1 MAMWCSHAFPLITFC
16 LSPPPLRYCAVCLGF
31 VGLVVSE
38 VADHHRRSSNKHDA
52 IVIAFVV
59 DWFAPR
65 WRWHKRSNPPLQLF
79 RIFLVALQEKKL
91 LFLLA
96 RPFFSLFSRLFNPV
110 TIKISVWYTTTNSGF
125 NRLSLSDRLVS
136 RINSRMGFCVS
147 VEIRILFFFFFFSRQ

>member
-65 WRWHKRSNPPLQLF
+65 
-79 RIFLVALQEKKL
+79 
-91 LFLLA
+91 
-96 RPFFSLFSRLFNPV
+96 
-110 TIKISVWYTTTNSGF
+110 
-125 NRLSLSDRLVS
+125 
-136 RINSRMGFCVS
+136 
-147 VEIRILFFFFFFSRQ
+147 